1 MGGGSEKASADMKAS
16 AAANS
21 TLQQAVQR
29 EYRQY
34 VNLLPIADNDP
45 SMHAT
50 PPSGCSALHQ
60 ALKMRD
66 MEIPKLIGEMP
77 RQNQF
82 SAPTEEEAEL
92 SWEILAS
99 FARLRRKEAQGMGS
113 GFTAPSPLQQQLIS
127 DASSVLKLLKK
138 LQSQQT

>member
-34 VNLLPIADNDP
+34 VNLLPITDNDP

-60 ALKMRD
+60 ALKM
-66 MEIPKLIGEMP
+66 PKLIGKIHEMP

-127 DASSVLKLLKK
+127 DASRVLKLLKK

>member
-1 MGGGSEKASADMKAS
+1 MGGGSEKANAGMKAS

-60 ALKMRD
+60 ALEMRVRD
-66 MEIPKLIGEMP
+66 MEIPKLIGKIHEMP

-82 SAPTEEEAEL
+82 SAPLRKRQNYLGKSSPVLPVCGERKHKVWAAV
-92 SWEILAS
+92 SPPQVHSDSNS
-99 FARLRRKEAQGMGS
+99 FQMHPA
-113 GFTAPSPLQQQLIS
+113 F
-127 DASSVLKLLKK
+127 
-138 LQSQQT
+138 